1 MIYLSWDEA
10 IRVEAAAPTLLDRLI
25 VRLPLWVGMRAH
37 EVSDARIE
45 HVDPEQG
52 LIYIPWG
59 HRNGARLSCIDD
71 GTLQLLAT
79 FTGPRKKGPLLCKW
93 DGCLLGRWNVYY
105 AIHVCGELAGIHKAK
120 PIGPTMLRHT
130 FATTWLK
137 RKGNIRLL
145 QKQLGHAKLES
156 TAYYL
161 DWIPE
166 EVKEEYDELFNRGE
180 KVAATVPA

>member
-10 IRVEAAAPTLLDRLI
+10 LRVEAAAPTLLDRLI

-37 EVSDARIE
+37 EVADARIE
-45 HVDPEQG
+45 HVDPTLG
-52 LIYIPWG
+52 LVYIPWG
-59 HRNGARLSCIDD
+59 HRNGARLAAVDD

-79 FTGPRKKGPLLCKW
+79 YTGPRKKGPLLCKW
-93 DGCLLGRWNVYY
+93 DSCPIRRWHVYY
-105 AIHVCGELAGIHKAK
+105 AVRVCGELAGILKAK
-120 PIGPTMLRHT
+120 PCGPLMLRHT

-145 QKQLGHAKLES
+145 QKQLGHTKLES

-161 DWIPE
+161 DWMPE
-166 EVKEEYDELFNRGE
+166 EVKREYDALFNQRE
-180 KVAATVPA
+180 ELAAVTAS